1 MEKQLGEP
9 AYWSLARALVSS
21 GAYSEVADCTR
32 QGSWGNP
39 QRPGETHGRAAGQG
53 HGVPGRG
60 THQLAYG
67 RYGLPQDFHL
77 LFRLEN

>member
-32 QGSWGNP
+32 QATPRGLG
-39 QRPGETHGRAAGQG
+39 RPMAGQQG
-53 HGVPGRG
+53 KAMGYQEGALISWPMGAMDSLRIS
-60 THQLAYG
+60 TFFL
-67 RYGLPQDFHL
+67 D
-77 LFRLEN
+77 